1 MSQTIIPDN
10 NSSSQPDKEFNIVGT
25 IDMSNSRP
33 IKVGDLISKELFP
46 ELAMFARQLVA
57 VSSLLDQ
64 HLKPVRQQLAVI
76 AERVSPFI
84 QQLNKAAATY
94 GPILVDLHERLQ
106 TFDRK
111 LNEIHERDMTF
122 LPPFFG
128 ELTFP
133 EVRTLLFETDKRAID
148 VYQEVFSSP
157 QNAALLLQRW
167 SANKHFTPERLEILR
182 DALDAHIAKKFTLSI
197 PALMNQLEGMILDIF
212 DIDQKKIASI
222 LKESFPK
229 DTPNSVSQFSPEVYV
244 VNSILV
250 SEVFNSSKHNDYK
263 TSGTYPHR
271 PSIQHGVNSTYYK
284 DPYASTR
291 LIMLIDFVCSEG
303 FVEGAETFKK
313 QRKKKAKISEDE
325 SNTSQELS

>member
-1 MSQTIIPDN
+1 MTIAPDN
-10 NSSSQPDKEFNIVGT
+10 NLSSQPDKEFNIVST
-25 IDMSNSRP
+25 IDMSNSQP

-46 ELAMFARQLVA
+46 ELIKLTQQLVA
-57 VSSLLDQ
+57 VSNIVNQ
-64 HLKPVRQQLAVI
+64 HLKPVRQQLAVM
-76 AERVSPFI
+76 AERISPFI

-94 GPILVDLHERLQ
+94 GPILIDLHERLQ
-106 TFDRK
+106 ELDRK
-111 LNEIHERDMTF
+111 LNEVHERDMTF

-133 EVRTLLFETDKRAID
+133 AVRSLLLETDKRAID
-148 VYQEVFSSP
+148 VYQDVFSKP
-157 QNAALLLQRW
+157 INIYLLLQRW
-167 SANKHFTPERLEILR
+167 SANKHFTPERLEILK
-182 DALDAHIAKKFTLSI
+182 DALDVHIEKKYTLSI

-212 DIDQKKIASI
+212 DIDQKKITSI

-229 DTPNSVSQFSPEVYV
+229 DTPNTASLFSPEAYV

-250 SEVFNSSKHNDYK
+250 SEVFNSSKHDDYK

-291 LIMLIDFVCSEG
+291 LIMLIDFICSDG
-303 FVEGAETFKK
+303 FIDGAEAFKE
-313 QRKKKAKISEDE
+313 QRKKRAKLPVNEIS
-325 SNTSQELS
+325 TSQELP